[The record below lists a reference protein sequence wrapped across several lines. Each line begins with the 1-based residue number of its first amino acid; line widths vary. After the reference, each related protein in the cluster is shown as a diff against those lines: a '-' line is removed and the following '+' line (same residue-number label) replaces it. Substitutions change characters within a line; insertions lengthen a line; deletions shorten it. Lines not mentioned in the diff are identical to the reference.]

1 MTTKRA
7 TAKPGKEGSLEEQ
20 RAKLLELLD
29 AGLAEHDAGERVSA
43 EEMKERLD
51 KLFEE
56 HRAAKPRRL
65 SSR

>member
-1 MTTKRA
+1 MTTRRSAPRRA
-7 TAKPGKEGSLEEQ
+7 KEGSLEEQ
-20 RAKLLELLD
+20 RAKLLEILD

-43 EEMKERLD
+43 KEMKERLD

-56 HRAAKPRRL
+56 HRAARSGRR